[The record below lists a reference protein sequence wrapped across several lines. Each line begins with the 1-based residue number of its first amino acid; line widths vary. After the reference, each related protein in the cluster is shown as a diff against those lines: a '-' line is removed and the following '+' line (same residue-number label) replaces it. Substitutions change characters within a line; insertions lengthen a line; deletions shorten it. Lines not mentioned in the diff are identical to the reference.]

1 MNHPRGEVV
10 TSVRAREIGGGRER
24 EGGGG
29 EGGLG
34 GAGGRDGVE
43 AYLSAQDA
51 VHHDDDKALQG
62 VEDGEEDLEQGR
74 ATVRDGQHGGHPG
87 QGEQWQHHT
96 GAPQRRP
103 AAQPRDPA

>member
-1 MNHPRGEVV
+1 M
-10 TSVRAREIGGGRER
+10 SVRCWRRRRWASER

-29 EGGLG
+29 DGGV
-34 GAGGRDGVE
+34 REMEME

-51 VHHDDDKALQG
+51 VHHDDDKTLQG
-62 VEDGEEDLEQGR
+62 VEDGEEDLEQSR
-74 ATVRDGQHGGHPG
+74 AAVRDGQHGGHPG

-103 AAQPRDPA
+103 AAQPKDPA